1 MDTQGDQGALNP
13 AMIKSFIYQLLRGI
27 EFCHSNMV
35 MHRDLKPENLLINS
49 DGQLK
54 LADFDLAGAFG
65 FKSLSSLTKLLR
77 SGIEAPMSC
86 LGRGPMMPASIFG
99 RSGVPS
105 SPVLRIKTRSC
116 GSSLLWARHRSAPGR
131 ASRIILSTSRT
142 SPYMRL
148 GI

>member
-13 AMIKSFIYQLLRGI
+13 ATIKSFIYQLLRGI

-35 MHRDLKPENLLINS
+35 IHRDLKPENLLINS

-77 SGIEAPMSC
+77 SGIEPPMSC
-86 LGRGPMMPASIFG
+86 LGRGPMTPASIFD

-105 SPVLRIKTRSC
+105 SPVLRIKTSYC
-116 GSSLLWARHRSAPGR
+116 GSSLLWARHRSALGR
-131 ASRIILSTSRT
+131 VSRIIRSISRT